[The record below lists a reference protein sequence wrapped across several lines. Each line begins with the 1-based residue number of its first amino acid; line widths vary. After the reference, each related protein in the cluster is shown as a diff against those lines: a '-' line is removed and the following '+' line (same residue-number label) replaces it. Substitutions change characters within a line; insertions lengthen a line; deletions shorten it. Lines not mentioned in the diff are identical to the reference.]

1 MTLRP
6 VNTSG
11 SANLPF
17 HQHAML
23 LYFND
28 SDDED
33 KAAAKYVNEGLRRG
47 YT

>member
-1 MTLRP
+1 MLGP

-11 SANLPF
+11 SAKLPF

-23 LYFND
+23 LYSND

-33 KAAAKYVNEGLRRG
+33 KAAAKYVNEGLRRD
-47 YT
+47 T